1 MRNSEFTTN
10 IRNPN
15 QVDPAEKSETSV
27 CEGFQTEGNGFV
39 HRQRNEQNPDF
50 SDVTPIEETYSDGSN
65 FKVTPEPEPT
75 SVKAVASAEEVR
87 IYRINP
93 DGKRFHILTE
103 PSYTPETDTF
113 CQTHA
118 NTTQCL
124 VEMHDAMSCRIF
136 EPLNPPQRP
145 TDPPISDRVKDVAET
160 AVSDLTILT
169 ILIAVFWAAIVVL

>member
-1 MRNSEFTTN
+1 MRKAEFTTN
-10 IRNPN
+10 IRNLN
-15 QVDPAEKSETSV
+15 QVDP
-27 CEGFQTEGNGFV
+27 
-39 HRQRNEQNPDF
+39 
-50 SDVTPIEETYSDGSN
+50 VTPIEETYSDGSN
-65 FKVTPEPEPT
+65 FSEVIPEPEPT

-93 DGKRFHILTE
+93 DSKRFHILTE